1 MVFIIQKTCCFRFSG
16 YETNIIERKKILFIR
31 DCINFYRNNF
41 VLHSSK
47 NDSKNVK
54 RKYYYMNIYKFKIVT
69 IECMKY
75 QAVKNVKSI
84 IIA

>member
-1 MVFIIQKTCCFRFSG
+1 
-16 YETNIIERKKILFIR
+16 
-31 DCINFYRNNF
+31 